1 MIYCTM
7 TSLAEQWGSRPL
19 DYEIDYNTVHVWR
32 SRFQA
37 SYISQ
42 KKFVGSLSAE
52 EMDRARRF
60 VRESDRD
67 RYIFAHALLRSIL
80 GTYLGCSPQDLV
92 FGTNQYGKPFLV
104 SPYGNNEIQFNL
116 SHSRDMTL
124 IAVARGTAVGI
135 DVEYI
140 RRVSDAHEIVDR
152 FFSTHERRFLFS
164 LSPTDFNEA
173 FFACWT
179 SKEAF
184 AKGLGEGLSYP
195 LDKLSVI
202 FSNEGPGDIVFYD
215 DASDF
220 QSWKMIRVSPSPG
233 YSGALAIEAPV
244 SELGFFEYREQ

>member
-1 MIYCTM
+1 M
-7 TSLAEQWGSRPL
+7 TSLAEQWGSLPL
-19 DYEIDYNTVHVWR
+19 DYEIDYNTVHVWC
-32 SRFQA
+32 SRFQT

-52 EMDRARRF
+52 EMVRARRF

-67 RYIFAHALLRSIL
+67 RYIFAHALFRSIL
-80 GTYLGCSPQDLV
+80 GTYLGCSPQELV

-104 SPYGNNEIQFNL
+104 SPHGNNEIQFNL
-116 SHSRDMTL
+116 SHSRNMVL
-124 IAVARGTAVGI
+124 IAVARQIAVGI

-179 SKEAF
+179 LKEAF
-184 AKGLGEGLSYP
+184 AKGIGKGLSYP
-195 LDKLSVI
+195 LDKLRVM
-202 FSNEGPGDIVFYD
+202 FSNGRAGEIVFCD
-215 DASDF
+215 PASDF
-220 QSWKMIRVSPSPG
+220 PSWRMYPLSPGPG
-233 YSGALAIEAPV
+233 YSGALAVETPGSEPV
-244 SELGFFEYREQ
+244 FFEYREH